1 MVEQKNSGKKWK
13 ICKRRDGRSRIWGVA
28 WVADEGKYV
37 GEGSRAGQAKLS
49 ECQGW
54 MGTRGRVRSTNMGK
68 LVSRFGLEDA
78 VHGDVVAMQ
87 VEGSRKKV
95 RGGRE

>member
-1 MVEQKNSGKKWK
+1 MAKSGKFVKEEMEEVEF
-13 ICKRRDGRSRIWGVA
+13 GGVA

-37 GEGSRAGQAKLS
+37 GEGSRARQAKLS